1 MGYLDRL
8 FADTPRGRDDSTPDG
23 TSVIWATALA
33 DSAGGYVLVQIGEPI
48 EDEEAIDAGGGEF
61 VGVDIGDEDE
71 SATEGTIDED
81 ATADTAGDA
90 DAGIEDEDE
99 TTDID
104 ETDGATSGE
113 VIE

>member
-48 EDEEAIDAGGGEF
+48 EDEEAIDAGGGAFRFF
-61 VGVDIGDEDE
+61 VGIFARLRKTFSRGAPPACNSPVGGG
-71 SATEGTIDED
+71 SVWVRRTGANVAFGFRNSTKNYF
-81 ATADTAGDA
+81 
-90 DAGIEDEDE
+90 
-99 TTDID
+99 TT
-104 ETDGATSGE
+104 
-113 VIE
+113 V